1 MLILSRK
8 PGQSIIIGGIIEIT
22 VAEVRGDQV
31 RLGITAPRSV
41 PVFRT
46 EVLISQ
52 NRSANGPEPEDLMDM
67 IARAT
72 ESCTPSPVLS
82 PSPDSAHP
90 PQLASPGGNGE

>member
-46 EVLISQ
+46 EVLMNQDRPTCDGS
-52 NRSANGPEPEDLMDM
+52 EDLLKL
-67 IARAT
+67 IAQASEAHSSTQR
-72 ESCTPSPVLS
+72 TPGKC
-82 PSPDSAHP
+82 DP
-90 PQLASPGGNGE
+90 PELAAPGENHE

>member
-31 RLGITAPRSV
+31 RIGITAPRSV

-46 EVLISQ
+46 EVIVNQ
-52 NRSANGPEPEDLMDM
+52 NRLNAAGPEPENLLELLSAVPEDLP
-67 IARAT
+67 
-72 ESCTPSPVLS
+72 PSPPR
-82 PSPDSAHP
+82 PSKTEPAAIP
-90 PQLASPGGNGE
+90 APGGVAE

>member
-46 EVLISQ
+46 EVLVNQ
-52 NRSANGPEPEDLMDM
+52 NRLPADPQPDPPDLLEI
-67 IARAT
+67 IARAS
-72 ESCTPSPVLS
+72 EGLTPAR
-82 PSPDSAHP
+82 PSAPEPTPP
-90 PQLASPGGNGE
+90 PQMASPGGAGE